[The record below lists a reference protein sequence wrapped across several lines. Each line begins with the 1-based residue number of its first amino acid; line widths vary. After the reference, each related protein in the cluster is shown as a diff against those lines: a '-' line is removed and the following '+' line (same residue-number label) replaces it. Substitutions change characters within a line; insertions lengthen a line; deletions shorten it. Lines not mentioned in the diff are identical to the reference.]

1 MALVYLFQVQ
11 KERKRKFIVNID
23 EFNKVYDYFQ
33 ELTKS
38 DITLEK
44 NKVCYL
50 KVIGIHFY
58 AFHDMNVC

>member
-1 MALVYLFQVQ
+1 M

-44 NKVCYL
+44 NKVCYYYLDDEDNLYLL
-50 KVIGIHFY
+50 KIYSLNKGLIFIT
-58 AFHDMNVC
+58 